1 MARQST
7 KKQFAEEAL
16 PESDQR
22 PGTIHPRLNQNLFGQ
37 NDAEQEIL
45 KAISGPRMPHAWI
58 IQGPSGIG
66 KSTFAY
72 RVAKFM
78 LGMESEPGVA
88 APNPATLEVD
98 PEAPSSRLIG
108 SRGHPDLFVLR
119 REWDRKNKRFFQN
132 ISVDN
137 VRKAIAHFDMTAA
150 ISKFRI
156 GIVDSADDLNRNSV
170 NALLKTLEEPTDN
183 GIFFLL
189 SSAPGRLPAT
199 IHSRCRHL
207 TLTTLNEKDFGSALK
222 ACIDPNSKLSFDES
236 DIPLFHKLTQ
246 GSPGRTIDFI
256 QGSGIKVHQEVSA
269 ILHRYPRLDIGRA
282 HALARSVENVGA
294 EAEYRL
300 TLDILKAWIHERARS
315 GPGNADHWLH
325 VWGRVNDLT
334 GEALALNLNKRRTL
348 MQIFNLLPEGP
359 GPGIVL
365 RR

>member
-7 KKQFAEEAL
+7 KKQYAEDPV

-22 PGTIHPRLNQNLFGQ
+22 PGAVHPRLNQNLFGQ
-37 NDAEQEIL
+37 ENAEKEIL
-45 KAISGPRMPHAWI
+45 RAISGERMPHAWI
-58 IQGPSGIG
+58 IQGPVGIG
-66 KSTFAY
+66 KATFAY
-72 RVAKFM
+72 RVAKY
-78 LGMESEPGVA
+78 LLEIGSLPNHPGS
-88 APNPATLEVD
+88 NPGTLAID
-98 PEAPSSRLIG
+98 PEAPSARLIG

-150 ISKFRI
+150 IGRYRI

-170 NALLKTLEEPTDN
+170 NALLKTLEEPSAN

-207 TLTTLNEKDFGSALK
+207 TLAGLNQEDFGRAMK
-222 ACIDPNSKLSFDES
+222 AAIDPGAKLSFEES
-236 DIPLFHKLTQ
+236 DIPLFFKLAQ
-246 GSPGRTIDFI
+246 GSPGRAIDFV
-256 QGSGIKVHQEVSA
+256 QGSGLKVHQEVSA
-269 ILHRYPRLDIGRA
+269 ILDRYPRLDIGRA
-282 HALARSVENVGA
+282 HALARSVEKVGA
-294 EAEYRL
+294 DAEYRL

-315 GPGNADHWLH
+315 GSGDIDHWMR
-325 VWGRVNDLT
+325 VWTRINDLI

-348 MQIFNLLPEGP
+348 MQIFNMLPEHCSTP
-359 GPGIVL
+359 
-365 RR
+365 